1 MVYSLLHEDAKLVL
15 EKGIGVMKKL
25 LLNLSQVHHVNG
37 ALYRIEPTPAFA
49 PLPPGQTL
57 DIEFVCGE
65 AQAARF
71 YIMPNWYWRLD
82 DVATGLI

>member
-1 MVYSLLHEDAKLVL
+1 M
-15 EKGIGVMKKL
+15 EKFL
-25 LLNLSQVHHVNG
+25 SNLSQVHHVNG
-37 ALYRIEPTPAFA
+37 ALNRIEPTPAFA

-71 YIMPNWYWRLD
+71 YIMPNWYWQLD
-82 DVATGLI
+82 DIAIGLIYVLSYNYYHCVILWHSVS